1 MKKKNLILVS
11 LLLPLVLLL
20 SGCATNP
27 PRPGFSIFGNK
38 PAPNKNLKEYTA
50 ELTRNNFKT
59 YHFLDNTVLVS
70 KPIEYVAYP
79 NGNGNPAQYSFFKIS
94 RAYYREC
101 KNLGGRYKTVI
112 NNLNQYKPL
121 QIPNTTGINKFII
134 AVIRKNEKNK
144 FTQTTIPKIFQQYKQ
159 KYRVRGVPNT
169 TSNCSISP
177 SYLQCDDDDMA
188 GEIGFAP
195 SRYYNLYAL
204 SGGTD
209 GTLENICL
217 LNNHPLFTIYIV
229 TYFTNITRSILP
241 WAHIGNGIPLTEV
254 FGREKIKR
262 YETGFSKHYYFY
274 PANIFAV
281 VY

>member
-1 MKKKNLILVS
+1 MKKRNLILGL
-11 LLLPLVLLL
+11 LLLPLALLL

-50 ELTRNNFKT
+50 DLTRNNFKT

-79 NGNGNPAQYSFFKIS
+79 NGNSKPGQYSFFKIS

-101 KNLGGRYKTVI
+101 KNLGGSYKTVI

-159 KYRVRGVPNT
+159 KYKVRGIPNT
-169 TSNCSISP
+169 TFNCNISP
-177 SYLQCDDDDMA
+177 SRYLQCNNTSV
-188 GEIGFAP
+188 GINYAP
-195 SRYYNLYAL
+195 NRYYTLYVL

-229 TYFTNITRSILP
+229 TYFTNITRNILP
-241 WAHIGNGIPLTEV
+241 WAHIVEGISPSELV
-254 FGREKIKR
+254 GRERFKR
-262 YETGFSKHYYFY
+262 YESGISKHYYFY